1 MIKLGTVCLA
11 SGSANAAAG
20 GWTADEGEI
29 QWENCGTTKAWH
41 TSTGYGRQIWRPDN
55 PNDVFTKIRVQ
66 RTDATNTL
74 FTSGNTL
81 AQESTLAPG
90 CLKNLNNALKIDV
103 DCGESSDPE
112 KVYFKIAEFNWH
124 ANSKVFEWK
133 YADSYD
139 NSAALSRK
147 CGVAHNSGG
156 DNPYALG
163 ACSSAGHW
171 SNWVIWQS
179 LTGMTVWSGGWNGDA
194 AIIAKI
200 GRFLIGP
207 LDTTTNWP
215 RPGPMSLCV
224 AHTLGSGTELADT
237 ANNANGNTVLQGK
250 TCVASN
256 DAAAGFQFFKVN
268 TGTGSDWST
277 WTVQRNRQ
285 NTQSTQN
292 SATGN
297 DIGHCLKRLTQVT
310 SIGTKQDC
318 STVTNTLQFK
328 YANYGWATQAAI
340 MDDPEVTNIHKEKFK
355 VNNKGGIT
363 LLHLPRDAPIGKAYL
378 VLVAEIQELYG
389 WNHTRLKAAKCTP
402 TFVRNL
408 LVAGTALGEL
418 TAVTFHARN
427 NTAPFL
433 MGFGNKVLWLP
444 DGNITDAA
452 IAYYTKDVNIPADV
466 SFAVT
471 EAKPG
476 YPKAIQITIGSV
488 KLSVRR
494 PHIPEGRHWQ
504 FLNLQVDGLD
514 SLQYSAHEFGGVM
527 GFDSPSEATSKHNT
541 CLSSARKWKGRTEAK
556 DVSLAASSGSILQMI
571 SVDSDDDAKPDEDVE
586 QA

>member
-1 MIKLGTVCLA
+1 M
-11 SGSANAAAG
+11 N
-20 GWTADEGEI
+20 
-29 QWENCGTTKAWH
+29 
-41 TSTGYGRQIWRPDN
+41 WRMDDA
-55 PNDVFTKIRVQ
+55 NDVFSKIRVQ
-66 RTDATNTL
+66 RKNSAAVHD
-74 FTSGNTL
+74 GNNNPGG
-81 AQESTLAPG
+81 QLAPG
-90 CLKNLNNALKIDV
+90 CLKAHSGNLLIDV
-103 DCGESSDPE
+103 NCGESTDHE
-112 KVYFKIAEFNWH
+112 KVYFKLAEFNWH
-124 ANSKVFEWK
+124 GSSAVFEAK
-133 YADSYD
+133 YADSY
-139 NSAALSRK
+139 NPTALSSRL
-147 CGVAHNSGG
+147 CSITGG
-156 DNPYALG
+156 SADSKQTFG
-163 ACSSAGHW
+163 ACSPTANSQNWVRFQRYSDWSAGGGAGLW
-171 SNWVIWQS
+171 SHAPA
-179 LTGMTVWSGGWNGDA
+179 GDA
-194 AIIAKI
+194 LTKI
-200 GRFLIGP
+200 GRLLVRSVQAPGGWAMTWNPNGAAIS
-207 LDTTTNWP
+207 DTTD
-215 RPGPMSLCV
+215 SQ
-224 AHTLGSGTELADT
+224 DT
-237 ANNANGNTVLQGK
+237 AANLMQ
-250 TCVASN
+250 ASSLIATNN
-256 DAAAGFQFFKVN
+256 DAAGRQFFKVN

-277 WTVQRNRQ
+277 WTIQRNQQ
-285 NTQSTQN
+285 NTQNYQPSGGANHGGTAAN
-292 SATGN
+292 YN
-297 DIGHCLKRLTQVT
+297 HCIKRLANAN
-310 SIGTKQDC
+310 IGTHADC
-318 STVTNTLQFK
+318 TSPTRFMQFK
-328 YANYGWATQAAI
+328 FAAFAWATQAAI

-418 TAVTFHARN
+418 TAMTFHARN

-514 SLQYSAHEFGGVM
+514 SLQYSAHDFGGVM

-571 SVDSDDDAKPDEDVE
+571 SVDSDDDAKPDEDVA